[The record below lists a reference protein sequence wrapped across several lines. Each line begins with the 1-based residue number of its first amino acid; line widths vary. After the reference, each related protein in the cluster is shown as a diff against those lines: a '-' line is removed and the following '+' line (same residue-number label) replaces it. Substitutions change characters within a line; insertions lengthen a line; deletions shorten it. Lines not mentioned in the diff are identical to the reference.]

1 MLARNIVAIA
11 AAMAAALCL
20 QLLIVGRSSA
30 DSRAHAS
37 GWVEQPYSKVRLV
50 SGSGGGSQPEQLAG
64 VHIRLAPGWKTYW
77 SNPGDSG
84 VPPSFDW
91 KGSVNV
97 KEAVILY
104 PAPIRFADGDGT
116 AIGYEGEVVFP
127 MKITPAT
134 PGMPVE
140 LKLNVTFGICKT
152 LCIPSEAT
160 LALAL
165 PAERESSS
173 TRDSLLLDRFNAIV
187 PTPVKDGELPTVSHV
202 ESKLTGQKP
211 ELIVEAEFPQNA
223 AGTDVFASA
232 PDITVAV
239 PRPLGPPKAG
249 KQRFS
254 IAFISEEEAEALKG
268 KALIL
273 TLVWDGGARETPI
286 VVGGPGL

>member
-1 MLARNIVAIA
+1 MARNIFSA
-11 AAMAAALCL
+11 AAATAALGL
-20 QLLIVGRSSA
+20 QILIVGQSSA
-30 DSRAHAS
+30 GSRAHAS
-37 GWVEQPYSKVRLV
+37 DWVEQPYSKVRLV

-64 VHIRLAPGWKTYW
+64 VHVRLAPGWKTYW

-91 KGSVNV
+91 SGSVNV

-127 MKITPAT
+127 MRITPAT

-165 PAERESSS
+165 PAEGESSS

-187 PTPVKDGELPTVSHV
+187 PTPVRGGELPTVSHV

-223 AGTDVFASA
+223 AGADVFASA
-232 PDITVAV
+232 PDISVSV
-239 PRPLGPPKAG
+239 PRPLGPLEAG

-254 IAFISEEEAEALKG
+254 IAFMSEEEAAALKG
-268 KALIL
+268 KVLML

-286 VVGGPGL
+286 VVGGPGS